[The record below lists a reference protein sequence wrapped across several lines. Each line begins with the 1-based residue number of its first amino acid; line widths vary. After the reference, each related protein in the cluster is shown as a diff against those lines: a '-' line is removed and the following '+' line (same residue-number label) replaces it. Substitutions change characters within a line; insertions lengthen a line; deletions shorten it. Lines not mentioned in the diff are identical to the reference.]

1 MSPLPIDIA
10 AALARRA
17 VFVGAVREPAQRQA
31 QQRRA
36 VREPPLR
43 DANRGAGGCEDAPHG
58 QVFLTA
64 DAKLRKATLLT
75 GFDAI

>member
-10 AALARRA
+10 AALARRPCETQTA
-17 VFVGAVREPAQRQA
+17 AQ
-31 QQRRA
+31 
-36 VREPPLR
+36 EW
-43 DANRGAGGCEDAPHG
+43 CEDAPYG